1 VAAAAAMASKTCT
14 VESADRELAARASRN
29 PEAFA
34 ALYERW
40 APRVRRFATARLGD
54 ADDAEDVVQEVFVA
68 LLRSLDSYEGRS
80 RFGTW
85 LLGIAHHKA
94 CRLGRRRLRAE
105 PASFAAPPERA
116 CAALDA
122 DARLDAVR
130 ALERCARTLERDAS
144 AGQRAAFWL
153 AYAGCLS
160 AGEAARELRCSPESV
175 RAQLSRV
182 RRLLLERA
190 PGLAET
196 LRS

>member
-1 VAAAAAMASKTCT
+1 VAAAAEVGAATRS
-14 VESADRELAARASRN
+14 VESGDRELAARAGRD

-94 CRLGRRRLRAE
+94 CRLRRRGLRAE
-105 PASFAAPPERA
+105 RACLAAPAERP
-116 CAALDA
+116 AAPDA

-130 ALERCARTLERDAS
+130 ALERCARTLESEAS
-144 AGQRAAFWL
+144 QGQRAAFWL
-153 AYAGCLS
+153 YYARCRS

-182 RRLLLERA
+182 RRVLRTRA

-196 LRS
+196 LRA